1 MWGSYYDPF
10 GMMMMSS
17 SSIYRDDGSIDRSGF
32 AEKSQAAM
40 DREARAKQLLD
51 NWIAECSKLDD
62 DAFPVTNSEL
72 VVPKVHLTQPCYYD
86 FRKYALQKGVKVGRR
101 QATDEERKASGDKR
115 KGKLYM
121 IWAKLEVPPS
131 RAVEHLAAAKA
142 AKASAAALKKRAVAG
157 AAKENNAAPA
167 PAAKNSNKKAKKTT
181 GGDTQKKAAAAAASK
196 KQKTA

>member
-1 MWGSYYDPF
+1 
-10 GMMMMSS
+10 
-17 SSIYRDDGSIDRSGF
+17 
-32 AEKSQAAM
+32 M

-142 AKASAAALKKRAVAG
+142 SAAALKKRRAVAA

-167 PAAKNSNKKAKKTT
+167 AGVAKNNNNKKAKKTAAAA
-181 GGDTQKKAAAAAASK
+181 GGDTQKKAAAATTSK